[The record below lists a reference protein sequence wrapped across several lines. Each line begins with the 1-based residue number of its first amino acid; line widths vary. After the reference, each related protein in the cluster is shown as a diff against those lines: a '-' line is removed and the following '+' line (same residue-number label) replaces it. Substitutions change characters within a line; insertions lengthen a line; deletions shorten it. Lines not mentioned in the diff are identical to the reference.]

1 MENNKRFYAFTM
13 AEAILVMVI
22 LGIIAT
28 IMISTMRPVQFRDK
42 GLQVQA
48 KKVVNQF
55 EEATK
60 QILVHHTRDE
70 SLEELVSLDGSTIF
84 AFGEDWRLTRE
95 LYNKYLV
102 ISREPYDSSD
112 TTDLFK
118 EITTK
123 SSSAAASAPPFRLKD
138 GSYIFLGTGEGY
150 GVKVSTLPK
159 KNDSL
164 FAMAASKI
172 NYFKDINKEKLAAS
186 PSGWDDG
193 NSSSSG
199 SSSSGSSTPITG
211 DLTLADCTMDTT
223 NLIGIIT
230 IDINGNQEP
239 NVMYK
244 DQFHIPLDK
253 RGVDWSQFCFPKP

>member
-84 AFGEDWRLTRE
+84 AFGENWRLTRE

-112 TTDLFK
+112 TTDLFT

-159 KNDSL
+159 KNNSL
-164 FAMAASKI
+164 FAMAAAKLFKKNDAFARINIVTKI
-172 NYFKDINKEKLAAS
+172 
-186 PSGWDDG
+186 
-193 NSSSSG
+193 
-199 SSSSGSSTPITG
+199 
-211 DLTLADCTMDTT
+211 
-223 NLIGIIT
+223 
-230 IDINGNQEP
+230 
-239 NVMYK
+239 
-244 DQFHIPLDK
+244 
-253 RGVDWSQFCFPKP
+253 

>member
-1 MENNKRFYAFTM
+1 MNTKRYFNAFTM

-28 IMISTMRPVQFRDK
+28 IMISTMRPVHFRDK

-48 KKVVNQF
+48 KKVINQF

-60 QILVHHTRDE
+60 QILVHHTRNETLD
-70 SLEELVSLDGSTIF
+70 ELVSLDGTTIF
-84 AFGEDWRLTRE
+84 GFGEDWRLTRE

-102 ISREPYDSSD
+102 ISREAYDPDD

-118 EITTK
+118 EITSK
-123 SSSAAASAPPFRLKD
+123 SSSAASAAPPFKLKD

-150 GVKVSTLPK
+150 GVKVSNINNPTII
-159 KNDSL
+159 
-164 FAMAASKI
+164 AMAAGKI
-172 NYFKDINKEKLAAS
+172 DYSMDIDGMLLAA
-186 PSGWDDG
+186 PSDG
-193 NSSSSG
+193 GHIGVTAPSQHSGGSSSG
-199 SSSSGSSTPITG
+199 SSSSSSTSSSTSTG
-211 DLTLADCTMDTT
+211 DLTLADCSMDTT

-244 DQFHIPLDK
+244 DQFHIPIDK
-253 RGVDWSQFCFPKP
+253 RGVD